1 MKKQRPPTRKTP
13 RSPARRFDPFR
24 RTSVDPCTKQPQ
36 VNGRRMPL
44 FIKRSAPAR
53 QSMHTRIERLHRR
66 IAFGAVLPFLSSNF
80 KGCRLRNTNTSG
92 RLFFLCPRALHTAV
106 GTRSEKRSN
115 APPTAAF
122 FRNLAF
128 SVLQRRK
135 GFRNPVHTV
144 LIADGQ
150 PAVFR
155 PRHIFQ
161 PLPILHLDYGWIG

>member
-13 RSPARRFDPFR
+13 RSPARRFNPFR
-24 RTSVDPCTKQPQ
+24 RTSGDPCTKQPQ
-36 VNGRRMPL
+36 ANVRRMPL
-44 FIKRSAPAR
+44 FIKRSTPAR

-66 IAFGAVLPFLSSNF
+66 IAFEAVLPFLSSKCKEYGLLNASR
-80 KGCRLRNTNTSG
+80 C
-92 RLFFLCPRALHTAV
+92 LFPSPLPPRALRTTASI
-106 GTRSEKRSN
+106 RSEKRSN

-122 FRNLAF
+122 FRILAF

-135 GFRNPVHTV
+135 GFRDPVHAV